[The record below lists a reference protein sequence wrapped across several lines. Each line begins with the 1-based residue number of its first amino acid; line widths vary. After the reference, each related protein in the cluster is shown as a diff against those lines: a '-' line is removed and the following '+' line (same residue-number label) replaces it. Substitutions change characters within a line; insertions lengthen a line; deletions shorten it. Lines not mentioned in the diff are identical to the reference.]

1 MKILFWTVKLLIK
14 VKRKGC
20 LLRFGVKR
28 RNWLAQGDLNSSKR
42 PHNNCKKFNE
52 NHLKRASMWGN
63 TSSQIQLNSKR
74 EYTTI
79 INPKKKYTTI
89 INKRWYQR
97 METIRTTRN
106 CRRDQGTPYLLLLCA
121 FPESLNNN
129 VLFFFSYVDIWPW
142 KCNWYI
148 Y

>member
-1 MKILFWTVKLLIK
+1 MYYTTKSAYRETYDAQSQINTWDIMKILFWTVKLLIK

-79 INPKKKYTTI
+79 INNY
-89 INKRWYQR
+89 
-97 METIRTTRN
+97 
-106 CRRDQGTPYLLLLCA
+106 
-121 FPESLNNN
+121 
-129 VLFFFSYVDIWPW
+129 
-142 KCNWYI
+142 
-148 Y
+148 